1 MNLKSHAIKITA
13 TLAAALPLA
22 FAAGTACAQ
31 MGPAGQGGQMS
42 QMGQMGQ
49 TGLVFAQQKN
59 CMSCHSVTRTLMGP
73 AFRDIASRYASKADA
88 QSYLAHKI
96 LEGSSGAWGNVPM
109 PANTQLSPGQAAM
122 LAGWILTLK

>member
-22 FAAGTACAQ
+22 FAAGTACAET
-31 MGPAGQGGQMS
+31 GPAGQGGPA
-42 QMGQMGQ
+42 GPA
-49 TGLVFAQQKN
+49 GLAFAQQKN
-59 CMSCHSVTRTLMGP
+59 CMSCHSMTHASLMGP
-73 AFRDIASRYASKADA
+73 AFRDIASRYASKPDA

-96 LEGSSGAWGNVPM
+96 LEGSSGTWGNVPM